1 MPVLIKKSSVTRM
14 KLPDSIE
21 LKCHAIFLD
30 FDGTLVDL
38 AARPEL
44 VEVTAETRDTLA
56 ALVERSDGAV
66 AIITGRDIATVDAF
80 LAPLKLPVAGV
91 HGLMRRDVAGRF
103 HEPQFDSMPLAAL
116 KAELSPLIEREEGL
130 LLEEKQG
137 ALVLHYRQR
146 PDLEDVCTSAME
158 KAARAH
164 PSITTRIGK
173 MVIEAVGYP
182 TDKGRAVES
191 FMNEEPFRGRIPV
204 FAGDD
209 VTDEDGFAIVNY
221 LGGLSVKVG
230 AGETCASYRVENR
243 DALCAWFD
251 HILNIQDKNNA

>member
-1 MPVLIKKSSVTRM
+1 MSVLIKRSAVVQM
-14 KLPDSIE
+14 MLPERLE
-21 LKCHAIFLD
+21 LKRHAIFLD

-38 AARPEL
+38 VARPDL
-44 VEVTAETRDTLA
+44 VELTGETRETLA
-56 ALVERSDGAV
+56 ALNEKSEGAV

-91 HGLMRRDVAGRF
+91 HGLTRRDVNGRF
-103 HEPQFDSMPLAAL
+103 HNPQFDAAPLAAL
-116 KAELSPLIEREEGL
+116 KAELAPLIDSEDGL

-146 PDLEDVCTSAME
+146 PELEDVCTAAME
-158 KAARAH
+158 KAARTY
-164 PSITTRIGK
+164 PSITTRLGK

-182 TDKGRAVES
+182 TDKGRAIDS
-191 FMNEEPFRGRIPV
+191 FMGEEPFRGRIPV

-209 VTDEDGFAIVNY
+209 VTDEDGFDAVNR

-230 AGETCASYRVENR
+230 AGDTNASCRVENR
-243 DALCAWFD
+243 EALLAWFD
-251 HILNIQDKNNA
+251 HILKNSG

>member
-1 MPVLIKKSSVTRM
+1 MLVLTNRSSVTRM
-14 KLPDSIE
+14 KLPESLD
-21 LKCHAIFLD
+21 LKRHAMFLD

-38 AARPEL
+38 VARPEL
-44 VEVTAETRDTLA
+44 VEVTAEARDTLA
-56 ALVERSDGAV
+56 ALVEKSDGAI

-91 HGLMRRDVAGRF
+91 HGLTRRDVSGRF
-103 HEPQFDSMPLAAL
+103 HEPQFDSAPLAKL
-116 KAELSPLIEREEGL
+116 KAELASLIGSEDGL

-146 PDLEDVCTSAME
+146 PDLEEVCTAAME

-182 TDKGRAVES
+182 TDKGRAIEN
-191 FMNEEPFRGRIPV
+191 FMNEAPFRGRIPV

-209 VTDEDGFAIVNY
+209 VTDEDGFAVVER

-230 AGETCASYRVENR
+230 SGETRASYRVTDRN
-243 DALCAWFD
+243 ALLNWFD
-251 HILNIQDKNNA
+251 HILKNSGKT